1 MADDPIVVT
10 IRYQTLSGQE
20 ERTRGALQQLIA
32 TVVATE
38 PDCFGIHLHVD
49 PDDAS
54 RLFLYER
61 WRSRASYS
69 GPHLQTPH
77 LGAFMVTARE
87 LLAGPPS
94 IEFWTLPDDGGPAQ

>member
-1 MADDPIVVT
+1 MSDDPVVVA
-10 IRYQTLSGQE
+10 IRYQALSGQE
-20 ERTRGALQQLIA
+20 ERTRIALEELIA

-38 PDCFGIHLHVD
+38 SDCIGIQLHVD

-61 WRSRASYS
+61 WRSRASYA

-77 LGAFMVTARE
+77 LGAFMVAARE
-87 LLAGPPS
+87 LLAGPPT
-94 IEFWTLPDDGGPAQ
+94 IEFWKLLSDRAPQA